1 MLVSGLRGERKGRG
15 VDLAL
20 LEESMLVGG
29 GAVTLVPKRLA
40 KAKGFF
46 LIGGD
51 FVRLTSG
58 DWLTKKQNKTQ
69 EAGGADAVLLGD
81 MVLVIAGVVAIF
93 VLVVKVVV
101 HVAIAVV

>member
-1 MLVSGLRGERKGRG
+1 MLVSGLQGERKGRG

-20 LEESMLVGG
+20 LRESMLVGG
-29 GAVTLVPKRLA
+29 EGAVKLVPKRLA

-58 DWLTKKQNKTQ
+58 DWLTKKKKRKQ
-69 EAGGADAVLLGD
+69 AVL
-81 MVLVIAGVVAIF
+81 MPSYWVI
-93 VLVVKVVV
+93 
-101 HVAIAVV
+101 

>member
-1 MLVSGLRGERKGRG
+1 MLRLIDQKMLVSGLRGERKGRG

-29 GAVTLVPKRLA
+29 AVKLVPKRLA

-58 DWLTKKQNKTQ
+58 DWLTKKQNTKSRRC
-69 EAGGADAVLLGD
+69 
-81 MVLVIAGVVAIF
+81 
-93 VLVVKVVV
+93 
-101 HVAIAVV
+101 

>member
-1 MLVSGLRGERKGRG
+1 M
-15 VDLAL
+15 DLAL

-29 GAVTLVPKRLA
+29 REGAVKLVPKRLA

-58 DWLTKKQNKTQ
+58 DWLTKKTKQNK
-69 EAGGADAVLLGD
+69 
-81 MVLVIAGVVAIF
+81 
-93 VLVVKVVV
+93 KSRRC
-101 HVAIAVV
+101 